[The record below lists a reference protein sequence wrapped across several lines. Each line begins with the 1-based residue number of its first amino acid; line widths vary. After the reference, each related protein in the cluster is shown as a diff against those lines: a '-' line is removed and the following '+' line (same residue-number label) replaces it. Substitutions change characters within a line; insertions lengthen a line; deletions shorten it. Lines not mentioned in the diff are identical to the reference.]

1 VPTPQLRKTKQPWLT
16 SCPRCGALVVFEV
29 WLVQAPRVMRYLADP
44 PARLVAERLVHVPCT
59 ECVATV
65 EIFLG
70 PCMDSVT
77 LGDEAAYRRFER
89 RAMNPTFDG
98 DVPWSHAITADGTEW
113 WVLLSAGTVTSSI
126 SRVARSSPKARSGGS
141 CAPSASASRP
151 ATRRRSTDGG
161 MVE

>member
-1 VPTPQLRKTKQPWLT
+1 VPTRRLRKAKQSWLT

-44 PARLVAERLVHVPCT
+44 PAKLVTERLVHVPCT

-70 PCMDSVT
+70 PCMDSLA
-77 LGDEAAYRRFER
+77 LGDEAAYTRYER

-113 WVLLSAGTVTSSI
+113 WVLLECGHGYVV
-126 SRVARSSPKARSGGS
+126 RQ
-141 CAPSASASRP
+141 ASRP
-151 ATRRRSTDGG
+151 IRPEGAERRFVCSECERMEACNEATID
-161 MVE
+161 